1 VTKFCA
7 SVDIHDVIT
16 CASFFDDRLRGLGVA
31 RGRIS
36 SFPIDLRR
44 RPYNTLALPC
54 ECVVTERRAILPN
67 WEAVGSENPSPT
79 TSTRRL
85 NIVCSA
91 FGLRPRLCS
100 GAAATLFL
108 WLSFTR
114 SLVYIRL
121 QCAVK
126 QSTAVSEELPE
137 EENKS

>member
-1 VTKFCA
+1 MTKFCA
-7 SVDIHDVIT
+7 SVDIHDIIT
-16 CASFFDDRLRGLGVA
+16 YATFCDDRLRGLGVA
-31 RGRIS
+31 MGRNS

-54 ECVVTERRAILPN
+54 ECVITERRAILPN

-91 FGLRPRLCS
+91 VGLIDRDFAVERRRRCFYGCHS
-100 GAAATLFL
+100 RV
-108 WLSFTR
+108 LSCIY
-114 SLVYIRL
+114 V
-121 QCAVK
+121 CAVK